1 MTVANLSNNH
11 VTKCGKLLRDHPAK
25 RQAPDPAEWQHA
37 IDVVTEFRSLHASPM
52 SSVRNGL
59 GAMLRS
65 KSLNIAD
72 AAISQRHKRV
82 ERIVRKLRRM
92 PHTSLHR
99 LEDIGGCR
107 VLLQRPEDLTALRDR
122 IVARWEEDFTREP
135 RDYIA
140 NPKDIG
146 YRAVHFV
153 VKRDGRAIEIQLRTV
168 GQQAWADELERLDGR
183 LASRPI
189 PDTSI
194 SLKDGLGP
202 DSILEYFSAAGAFI
216 YHQEYGLQIPS
227 DLLERLRL
235 AQDAVIDAGYY
246 SRPKG
251 N

>member
-1 MTVANLSNNH
+1 MTVTNLSNNH
-11 VTKCGKLLRDHPAK
+11 VTKCGKLLRDFPQQHL
-25 RQAPDPAEWQHA
+25 APDAAEWRHA
-37 IDVVTEFRSLHASPM
+37 IDVITEFRSLHAAPM

-65 KSLNIAD
+65 KSLDLGA

-82 ERIVRKLRRM
+82 ERIVRKLQRM
-92 PHTSLHR
+92 PQTSLHR

-107 VLLQRPEDLTALRDR
+107 VLLQRPEDLDALRTR
-122 IVARWEEDFTREP
+122 IESRWTADFTREP
-135 RDYIA
+135 RDYVE

-153 VKRDGRAIEIQLRTV
+153 VKRHGRAIEIQLRTV
-168 GQQAWADELERLDGR
+168 GQQQWADELERLDGR

-189 PDTSI
+189 PDPSI

-202 DSILEYFSAAGAFI
+202 ESIREYFAAAGAFI
-216 YHQEYGLQIPS
+216 YHTEYGLDITA

-235 AQDAVIDAGYY
+235 AQDAVVDAGYY
-246 SRPKG
+246 ARPKG
-251 N
+251 T